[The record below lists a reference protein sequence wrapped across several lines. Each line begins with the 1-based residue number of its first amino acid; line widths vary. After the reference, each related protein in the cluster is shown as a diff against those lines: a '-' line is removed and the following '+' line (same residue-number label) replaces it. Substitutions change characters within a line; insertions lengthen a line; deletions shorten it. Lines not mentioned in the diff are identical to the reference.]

1 MIGESDTEEFQPTA
15 GTYVKVP
22 ALLSLG
28 RKRDHQQLY
37 VVLPASGQSF
47 INTTRDRIKS
57 LRTVL

>member
-47 INTTRDRIKS
+47 SNTTRDRIKS